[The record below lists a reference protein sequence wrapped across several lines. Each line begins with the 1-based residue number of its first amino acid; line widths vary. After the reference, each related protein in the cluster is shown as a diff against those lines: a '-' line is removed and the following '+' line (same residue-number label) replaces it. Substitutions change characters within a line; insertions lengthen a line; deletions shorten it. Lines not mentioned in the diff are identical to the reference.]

1 MLKVTIWNEYI
12 HEREDEHIK
21 KIYPKGIHD
30 CIAEFLGREKD
41 IEIQI
46 ATLDMY
52 EHGLTEE
59 VLMNTDVLIWWG
71 HRAHEKVED
80 VIVDRVKKRVL
91 QGMGLIALHSAHHS
105 KIMKELLGT
114 TLNLR
119 WRHGDRER
127 VWCIDHS
134 HPIAEGLPDYFE
146 LENEEMYGEAFD
158 IPKPDDVI
166 FLGWFAGGEVF
177 RSGCTFTR
185 GKGKIF
191 YFQPGHEEYP
201 IYYKPEIQKII
212 TNAIRWAKPINM
224 NNAPLEC
231 IGMPPKPEELLEKN
245 FQ

>member
-1 MLKVTIWNEYI
+1 MIKVTIWNEYI
-12 HEREDEHIK
+12 HEREEDNIK
-21 KIYPKGIHD
+21 KIYSKGIHG
-30 CIAEFLGREKD
+30 CIADFLGKD
-41 IEIQI
+41 TNIQVKI
-46 ATLDMY
+46 ATLDME

-59 VLMNTDVLIWWG
+59 TLMDTDVLIWWG
-71 HRAHEKVED
+71 HRAHDKVED
-80 VIVDRVKKRVL
+80 TIVKRVKDRVL

-127 VWCIDHS
+127 VWCIEPS
-134 HPIAEGLPDYFE
+134 HPIAEGLPEYFE

-185 GKGKIF
+185 GRGKIF

-201 IYYKPEIQKII
+201 IYYKPEIQRII
-212 TNAIRWAKPINM
+212 TNAVKWARPVNMINT
-224 NNAPLEC
+224 PLEC
-231 IGMPPKPEELLEKN
+231 IGMPPRPEDLVSK
-245 FQ
+245 